1 LTYWVAQVLPSYYLN
16 RSFIK
21 PRPIQPSNQS
31 NPTSAHHA
39 MLDLINRDSNGKAM
53 FLPLAAKNNELV
65 I

>member
-16 RSFIK
+16 RSLIK
-21 PRPIQPSNQS
+21 PGPIQPLNQS
-31 NPTSAHHA
+31 NPTSTRHA
-39 MLDLINRDSNGKAM
+39 MLNLITRDFNGKAM